1 MSTKKKILLTIYS
14 QNHIRPDWRV
24 DLSGADFHRF
34 VRGLEQELAGF
45 GITLDCGSNDVH
57 CIDVNSY
64 GDLLNAVRVSSPADG
79 FSNKCVGHIIGK
91 SQHCDLYEDIRRA
104 VNRVAFAPETV
115 PPDEHN
121 RKVCH
126 NCGCGC

>member
-1 MSTKKKILLTIYS
+1 MSAKKMLLTICTR
-14 QNHIRPDWRV
+14 NNIRPDWQV
-24 DLSGADFHRF
+24 DLEGSGFQTFIA
-34 VRGLEQELAGF
+34 GLEKELAGF
-45 GITLDCGSNDVH
+45 GIELTCGRNDE
-57 CIDVNSY
+57 INIGVNSY
-64 GDLLNAVRVSSPADG
+64 ADLLNAVRVSSPADG
-79 FSNKCVGHIIGK
+79 FINKCVGHIIGK
-91 SQHCDLYEDIRRA
+91 SQHLDLYEDIRRA

>member
-1 MSTKKKILLTIYS
+1 MAAKNMCITIYA
-14 QNHIRPDWRV
+14 QNHLRPDWRV
-24 DLSGADFHRF
+24 DLDGAEFQCFYD
-34 VRGLEQELAGF
+34 GLERELAGF
-45 GITLDCGSNDVH
+45 GISLSCVRNGENR
-57 CIDVNSY
+57 IDVNSY
-64 GDLLNAVRVSSPADG
+64 ADLLNAVRVSSPDDG
-79 FSNKCVGHIIGK
+79 FTNKCVGHIIGK
-91 SQHCDLYEDIRRA
+91 SQNLDLFEDIRRA

>member
-1 MSTKKKILLTIYS
+1 MPAKKMLITIYA
-14 QNHIRPDWRV
+14 QNHLRQDWRV
-24 DLSGADFHRF
+24 DLSGDEFQRF
-34 VRGLEQELAGF
+34 IAGLEKELLGF
-45 GITLDCGSNDVH
+45 DIRLDSSRNDDI

-64 GDLLNAVRVSSPADG
+64 ADLLNAVRVSSPADG
-79 FSNKCVGHIIGK
+79 FANKCVGHIIGK
-91 SQHCDLYEDIRRA
+91 SQNLNLYEDIRRA

-115 PPDEHN
+115 PPDDHN